1 MPKLPEEVLEDR
13 RMQIIAAARRVF
25 AAKGLSKVT
34 LRDVFRETGL
44 SAGAVYNYFR
54 SRDDLI
60 LAVTQAGMTEALSVL
75 EQPGGDGAERLDQLI
90 DAFFGSLASGAGR
103 EASRVDLMIAAEALG
118 NDAVLSEVAKHRGQI
133 RDALVRVI
141 EQGQAKGQ
149 LSTKHTA
156 ANLAELL
163 YAAFQGLIVSRALGE
178 NANAESIGD
187 VLKRLLHN

>member
-13 RMQIIAAARRVF
+13 RMQIIGAARRVF

-44 SAGAVYNYFR
+44 SAGAVYNYFK
-54 SRDDLI
+54 SKDDLI
-60 LAVTQAGMTEALSVL
+60 LAVTQAGMTEALSAL

-90 DAFFGSLASGAGR
+90 DAFFGSLTAGAGR
-103 EASRVDLMIAAEALG
+103 EAPRVDLMIAAEALG
-118 NDAVLSEVAKHRGQI
+118 NEAVLSAVVKHRAQI

-149 LSTKHTA
+149 LSTKHA
-156 ANLAELL
+156 AATLAELL

-178 NANAESIGD
+178 DANAAAVGD
-187 VLKRLLHN
+187 ALKKLLRD